1 MGTSRSSEQDALTEG
16 SDAISSISLIERGL
30 NCIQQGYCVE
40 GAAFFRLACERLCSD
55 QVQLATTLDAL
66 SKAIMSYVHA
76 QQVLHEASKRFA
88 EFDTEQQAHI
98 DALKKLLPTVVED
111 TLPTSVTGTQ
121 PRKNSGGNQS
131 LRLLRLPASTTD
143 HPERHQT
150 SLPDDQNTPPP
161 LYITCFGHFE
171 VRRSDPSSSPIDLC
185 TNLKGLTILRYLI
198 TQPRHRETVD
208 MLMAALW
215 PEEAPEVAEH
225 KLRVAISA
233 LRCSLNRDFV
243 SESGGGYILCKGQ
256 AYQLN
261 PSVQLH
267 TDVDEFLTL
276 YQAGQKASDSEARA
290 SYYEKACQLYRGPFL
305 VEDVYAEWS
314 YFRREELMKTYI
326 IMCDKLAEWNL
337 QSQYYEAAA
346 KWASAILQVDR
357 CDEEAHRQLI
367 RAYAAQGRRSEALRQ
382 FQQCQRVLSKEL
394 GIEPVPETQ
403 KLFQMLLS
411 CEDSHEKIQQ
421 GFLRRIVEG
430 VENA

>member
-1 MGTSRSSEQDALTEG
+1 
-16 SDAISSISLIERGL
+16 
-30 NCIQQGYCVE
+30 
-40 GAAFFRLACERLCSD
+40 
-55 QVQLATTLDAL
+55 
-66 SKAIMSYVHA
+66 
-76 QQVLHEASKRFA
+76 
-88 EFDTEQQAHI
+88 
-98 DALKKLLPTVVED
+98 
-111 TLPTSVTGTQ
+111 
-121 PRKNSGGNQS
+121 
-131 LRLLRLPASTTD
+131 
-143 HPERHQT
+143 
-150 SLPDDQNTPPP
+150 
-161 LYITCFGHFE
+161 
-171 VRRSDPSSSPIDLC
+171 
-185 TNLKGLTILRYLI
+185 
-198 TQPRHRETVD
+198 
-208 MLMAALW
+208 
-215 PEEAPEVAEH
+215 
-225 KLRVAISA
+225 
-233 LRCSLNRDFV
+233 
-243 SESGGGYILCKGQ
+243 
-256 AYQLN
+256 
-261 PSVQLH
+261 
-267 TDVDEFLTL
+267 L